1 MKPRRRTVARGALLA
16 YLTIAAACA
25 TVSPPPRPPENA
37 SRPNPS
43 TAPTPSTPADTRPI
57 PDGDA
62 AASRLPPPSS
72 QPIPRSEPPRDVP
85 AARPQSDA
93 SGASG
98 ALVEQSRA
106 QRAAGSLPA
115 ARASLERALRLDPN
129 NAVVWLELGEL
140 ELQIGNTEQAATL
153 ARKAMTLAGRDAR
166 LSARAERLLRA
177 AE

>member
-1 MKPRRRTVARGALLA
+1 MKTRSAFARGALLA
-16 YLTIAAACA
+16 YVALAAACA
-25 TVSPPPRPPENA
+25 TVSPAPRP
-37 SRPNPS
+37 
-43 TAPTPSTPADTRPI
+43 APTASPPASNGSPAPSTPGDGRPL
-57 PDGDA
+57 PDSSTS
-62 AASRLPPPSS
+62 SRFPPPSP
-72 QPIPRSEPPRDVP
+72 QPSERSEPPPRDVP

-98 ALVEQSRA
+98 ALLEQSRA

-129 NAVVWLELGEL
+129 NAALWLELGEL
-140 ELQIGNTEQAATL
+140 ELQTGNSAQAATM

-166 LSARAERLLRA
+166 LSARAERLLDA

>member
-1 MKPRRRTVARGALLA
+1 MKTRCAFGYGALLA
-16 YLTIAAACA
+16 YVALAAACA
-25 TVSPPPRPPENA
+25 TVSPPP
-37 SRPNPS
+37 SRPTE
-43 TAPTPSTPADTRPI
+43 TAPRTEPGEAPPAPGDARPL

-62 AASRLPPPSS
+62 ASRFPPSSPPPSTH
-72 QPIPRSEPPRDVP
+72 PEPPRDVP

-98 ALVEQSRA
+98 ALLEQSRA

-129 NAVVWLELGEL
+129 NAALWLELGEL
-140 ELQIGNTEQAATL
+140 ELQTGNAAQAATM

-166 LSARAERLLRA
+166 LSSRAERLLGA

>member
-1 MKPRRRTVARGALLA
+1 
-16 YLTIAAACA
+16 
-25 TVSPPPRPPENA
+25 
-37 SRPNPS
+37 
-43 TAPTPSTPADTRPI
+43 
-57 PDGDA
+57 
-62 AASRLPPPSS
+62 
-72 QPIPRSEPPRDVP
+72 VP

-98 ALVEQSRA
+98 ALLEQSRA

-129 NAVVWLELGEL
+129 NAALWLELGEL
-140 ELQIGNTEQAATL
+140 ELQTGNSAQAATM

-166 LSARAERLLRA
+166 LSARAERLLDA